1 MKKSKRLLIGFILLW
16 VVGFTVVWGVTLLKK
31 SPGKKIGLQNILSGE
46 LLSSLGAGKQKEG
59 SDKDIGAGIGQDET
73 SGMSPESQAVPVRC
87 YKVRAE
93 DFKDD
98 LPVMGLVKGALE
110 INLKFEVNGVI
121 EEINFREGDLIYE
134 KDLIAMLNKKDA
146 QLKIDYSESK
156 LQIAETQELVAQKKL
171 EIHEN
176 LYKIGG
182 IIKAKLEEVQLEAK
196 GVEFQ
201 VKSARVELA
210 SAKSEFEKTHLYAPR
225 DGVLGSRDA
234 EIGEFVTPNDKV
246 ATLYDTM
253 EVFVDLGIVEKDIDK
268 IALGQDVTVTVD
280 AYPGAVFKGT
290 TDNVFPVIEGKS
302 RTLTVRVRIENEDA
316 MLLPGM
322 FARAMITVAEFKDA
336 IVIPSMSLD
345 KTDEGYNIFVV
356 SENNTADSRPVEVA
370 YVTTDYT
377 VIASGLYEEE
387 IVVVDT
393 PRELKN
399 GMPVKI
405 IDIQEPAALE
415 KE

>member
-1 MKKSKRLLIGFILLW
+1 M
-16 VVGFTVVWGVTLLKK
+16 VVWGVTLLKK

-46 LLSSLGAGKQKEG
+46 ALSSLVSGKQKAT
-59 SDKDIGAGIGQDET
+59 SDKDVAQDMP
-73 SGMSPESQAVPVRC
+73 GDISPESQAVPVRC
-87 YKVRAE
+87 YKVGAE
-93 DFKDD
+93 DFKDE
-98 LPVMGLVKGALE
+98 LPVMGLVRGALE
-110 INLKFEVNGVI
+110 IDLKFEVNGVI
-121 EEINFREGDLIYE
+121 EEISFREGDLIYK
-134 KDLIAMLNKKDA
+134 KDLIAVLNKKDA

-156 LQIAETQELVAQKKL
+156 LQTAETQELVAQKKL

-196 GVEFQ
+196 GAALQ
-201 VKSARVELA
+201 SKSARVELA
-210 SAKSEFEKTHLYAPR
+210 SAEAEFEKTHLYAPR
-225 DGVLGSRDA
+225 DGVLGSRDV
-234 EIGEFVTPNDKV
+234 EVGEFVTPNDKV

-280 AYPGAVFKGT
+280 AYPGAVFEGT

-302 RTLTVRVRIENEDA
+302 RTLTVRVRIENEYA

-322 FARAMITVAEFKDA
+322 FARAMITVAEFEDA

-356 SENNTADSRPVEVA
+356 SDNTVNSRPVEVA

-393 PRELKN
+393 PRELKD
-399 GMPVKI
+399 GMPVRI

-415 KE
+415 EEQ

>member
-1 MKKSKRLLIGFILLW
+1 MKKSKGLLIGFILLW
-16 VVGFTVVWGVTLLKK
+16 VVGFMVVWGVTLLKK

-46 LLSSLGAGKQKEG
+46 ALSSLVSGKKKAT
-59 SDKDIGAGIGQDET
+59 SDKDVAQDIQG
-73 SGMSPESQAVPVRC
+73 GMSPESQAVPVRC
-87 YKVRAE
+87 YKVGAE
-93 DFKDD
+93 DFKDI
-98 LPVMGLVKGALE
+98 LPVMGLVRGALE
-110 INLKFEVNGVI
+110 IDLKFEVNGVI
-121 EEINFREGDLIYE
+121 EEINFREGDLIYK

-156 LQIAETQELVAQKKL
+156 LQTAETQELVAQKKL

-196 GVEFQ
+196 GAGLQ
-201 VKSARVELA
+201 AKSARVELA
-210 SAKSEFEKTHLYAPR
+210 SAEAEFEKTHLYAPR

-280 AYPGAVFKGT
+280 AYPGAVFEGT

-302 RTLTVRVRIENEDA
+302 RTLTVRVKIENEYA
-316 MLLPGM
+316 MFLPGM
-322 FARAMITVAEFKDA
+322 FARAMITVAEFQDA

-356 SENNTADSRPVEVA
+356 SDDNTVNSRPVEVA

-393 PRELKN
+393 PRELKD
-399 GMPVKI
+399 GMPVRI
-405 IDIQEPAALE
+405 IDIQEPAVLE
-415 KE
+415 EEQ

>member
-31 SPGKKIGLQNILSGE
+31 SPGKKIGLQNILSSG
-46 LLSSLGAGKQKEG
+46 LLSSFGSGKQKET
-59 SDKDIGAGIGQDET
+59 SDKDAIVQDMPGE
-73 SGMSPESQAVPVRC
+73 GMRPESQAVPVRC
-87 YKVRAE
+87 YKVGAE

-98 LPVMGLVKGALE
+98 LQVMGLVKGVLE
-110 INLKFEVNGVI
+110 IDLKFEVNGVI
-121 EEINFREGDLIYE
+121 EEIHFREGDLIYK
-134 KDLIAMLNKKDA
+134 KDLIATLNKKDA

-156 LQIAETQELVAQKKL
+156 LQTAETQELVAKKKL

-196 GVEFQ
+196 GAELQ

-210 SAKSEFEKTHLYAPR
+210 SAKAEFEKTHLYAPR

-234 EIGEFVTPNDKV
+234 EMGEFVTPNDKV

-253 EVFVDLGIVEKDIDK
+253 EVFVDLGVVEKDIDK
-268 IALGQDVTVTVD
+268 IALGQDVMVTVD

-302 RTLTVRVRIENEDA
+302 RTLTVRVRIENQDA

-356 SENNTADSRPVEVA
+356 SEDNTVNSRPIEVA

-405 IDIQEPAALE
+405 IDIQESAVLE
-415 KE
+415 EE